1 MKGRLDD
8 YVDVATRIAAFK
20 EKHPDGSLQSE
31 LVEFSDKRVVVKA
44 YAYRDREDKT
54 PAVGHAAETIPHPN
68 MGMRG
73 SELMVCE
80 TSAWGRA
87 IAALGF
93 EVKRGV
99 ATREEVSNA
108 EARTSATTGDPE
120 YSAPAL
126 HEDEA
131 LTKVWLDDDGTTA
144 VVPAAY
150 EVAAQLA
157 AQAKA
162 DTLGQ
167 CPTHR
172 RPWAYREGGVS
183 KTTGKAFDG
192 FWSCNAPKDAAG
204 FCKNRPAMSWVG
216 AQAGQR

>member
-1 MKGRLDD
+1 MNRRLDD

-20 EKHPDGSLQSE
+20 EKHPEGSLQSE

-44 YAYRDREDKT
+44 FAFRDRDDAR
-54 PAVGHAAETIPHPN
+54 PAVGHAAEIIPHPN
-68 MGMRG
+68 VGMRG

-99 ATREEVSNA
+99 ATREEVAGA
-108 EARTSATTGDPE
+108 EARTSAPVGEPVPQP
-120 YSAPAL
+120 PAL
-126 HEDEA
+126 HDDEQLA
-131 LTKVWLDDDGTTA
+131 KVWIDDEGTTA
-144 VVPAAY
+144 FVPK
-150 EVAAQLA
+150 EFELA
-157 AQAKA
+157 TRLAEQAKA
-162 DTLGQ
+162 DEASI

-172 RPWAYREGGVS
+172 RPWSYREGGIS

-192 FWSCNAPKDAAG
+192 FWSCSAPKDASG
-204 FCKNRPAMSWVG
+204 FCKLRPSISWVRAQG
-216 AQAGQR
+216 APR